1 MTGDQELADS
11 IPAGSGDILLWR
23 LVMKYIVFSTVI
35 LFLSLIQEEQLSVCG
50 ERMLTSTG

>member
-1 MTGDQELADS
+1 MSVDQELADS

-23 LVMKYIVFSTVI
+23 LIMKYILFSTVI

-50 ERMLTSTG
+50 EKMLTSTG